1 MPAWKPSELNNL
13 LKRRSFLANPEP
25 GLSVRNLDL
34 QTDLGEVDLLDTIT
48 GVGDLA
54 RVRDAAIDVELF
66 GKRVRMISIDDLIA
80 AKESLAR
87 DKDLFVAK
95 ELQAIREKQRG

>member
-1 MPAWKPSELNNL
+1 
-13 LKRRSFLANPEP
+13 
-25 GLSVRNLDL
+25 
-34 QTDLGEVDLLDTIT
+34 
-48 GVGDLA
+48 
-54 RVRDAAIDVELF
+54 
-66 GKRVRMISIDDLIA
+66 LIA